1 MIQGMGN
8 WRHSLSFSK
17 AKQSHLLPR
26 SVWRSFCSF
35 KTKVGFQFI
44 QKKDANVLFQKKK
57 QNKKRKNLMTCN
69 YTMIQGMGNWR
80 HFIIIHYS
88 KEFIL
93 AATQNMYEYCIRLN
107 IWCRHT
113 VTYYV
118 NAYCRK
124 GNRSDLCRS
133 PKRNSHIYVNLWSP

>member
-1 MIQGMGN
+1 
-8 WRHSLSFSK
+8 
-17 AKQSHLLPR
+17 
-26 SVWRSFCSF
+26 
-35 KTKVGFQFI
+35 
-44 QKKDANVLFQKKK
+44 
-57 QNKKRKNLMTCN
+57 MTCN
-69 YTMIQGMGNWR
+69 YTMIQGIGNWR

-118 NAYCRK
+118 NAYVERVIDRISVVLQSETVTFMWISDVRK
-124 GNRSDLCRS
+124 
-133 PKRNSHIYVNLWSP
+133 NLGHFL